1 MVKNGRNRNVWPRPG
16 STSFALLVAA
26 VRTRPI
32 GKSTRISSNSK
43 IARLPQPRAGHYREC
58 GHHANHSLDSWWA
71 GLSPRTMLA
80 GLCATRISARA
91 AGEQRATAGLELARR
106 RLNKVQA
113 ARPAT
118 AGANLTEFA
127 ETDQHPGLV

>member
-58 GHHANHSLDSWWA
+58 GHHANHSLD
-71 GLSPRTMLA
+71 LSAPRQE
-80 GLCATRISARA
+80 ARA
-91 AGEQRATAGLELARR
+91 SREVIAAGDSGSECVGADSGQCRALTTRVPSACGLLTQTAVRC
-106 RLNKVQA
+106 
-113 ARPAT
+113 
-118 AGANLTEFA
+118 
-127 ETDQHPGLV
+127 